1 MVALIILG
9 IIALIITIIMLVPI
23 GADIAYEG
31 GELRVSAKAAGVLF
45 QIFPKNPEDESK
57 PHKEKKPKK
66 EKKPEKTENGEK
78 KPGKKI
84 NLDFTFDEIMTLLK
98 KVLNG
103 FGILG
108 KKFRV
113 DRFLLDYTAGGDDP
127 YQTAVVFGN
136 VNAALNILAPICAQR
151 FDVNDLYVRTDV
163 DFTSEK
169 TVLDFGIALTIRI
182 GAIFRMVFAILFGAL
197 GVLIRNKLRHLKEK
211 LARKL
216 RGEKDEPS
224 EQITENDITEND
236 ITDSSIQ
243 QEERIDKNGK

>member
-1 MVALIILG
+1 
-9 IIALIITIIMLVPI
+9 MLVPI

>member
-113 DRFLLDYTAGGDDP
+113 DRFLLDYTAAGDDP

-224 EQITENDITEND
+224 EQITENDIT
-236 ITDSSIQ
+236 DSSIQ
-243 QEERIDKNGK
+243 QEERNDKNGK

>member
-113 DRFLLDYTAGGDDP
+113 DRFLLDYTAAGDDP

-224 EQITENDITEND
+224 EQITENDIT
-236 ITDSSIQ
+236 DSSIQ

>member
-66 EKKPEKTENGEK
+66 GKKTEKTENGEK

-103 FGILG
+103 FEILG

-113 DRFLLDYTAGGDDP
+113 DRFLLDYTAAGDDP

-136 VNAALNILAPICAQR
+136 INAALNILAPICAQR
-151 FDVNDLYVRTDV
+151 FDVNDLYVHTDV

-182 GAIFRMVFAILFGAL
+182 GAIFRMVFVILFGAL
-197 GVLIRNKLRHLKEK
+197 GVLIRNKLRHIKEK

-224 EQITENDITEND
+224 EQITENDIT
-236 ITDSSIQ
+236 DSSIQ

>member
-1 MVALIILG
+1 
-9 IIALIITIIMLVPI
+9 MLVPI

-57 PHKEKKPKK
+57 PHKGKKPKK

-113 DRFLLDYTAGGDDP
+113 DRFLLDYTAAGDDP

-216 RGEKDEPS
+216 RGEKDKPS
-224 EQITENDITEND
+224 EQITEND

>member
-57 PHKEKKPKK
+57 PHKGKKPKK

-113 DRFLLDYTAGGDDP
+113 DRFLLDYTAAGDDP

-224 EQITENDITEND
+224 EQITENDIT
-236 ITDSSIQ
+236 DSSIQ

>member
-66 EKKPEKTENGEK
+66 GKKTEKTENGEK

-113 DRFLLDYTAGGDDP
+113 DRFLLDYTAAGDDP

-136 VNAALNILAPICAQR
+136 INAALNILAPICAQR
-151 FDVNDLYVRTDV
+151 FDVNDLYVHTDV

-224 EQITENDITEND
+224 EQITENV

>member
-1 MVALIILG
+1 
-9 IIALIITIIMLVPI
+9 MLVPI

-31 GELRVSAKAAGVLF
+31 GELRVSAKAVGVLF

-57 PHKEKKPKK
+57 PHKGKKPKK

-113 DRFLLDYTAGGDDP
+113 DRFLLDYTAAGDDP

-224 EQITENDITEND
+224 EQITENDIT
-236 ITDSSIQ
+236 DSSIQ

>member
-57 PHKEKKPKK
+57 PHKGKKPKK

-113 DRFLLDYTAGGDDP
+113 DRFLLDYTAAGDDP
-127 YQTAVVFGN
+127 YQTAVAFGN

-224 EQITENDITEND
+224 EQITENDIT
-236 ITDSSIQ
+236 DSSIQ

>member
-1 MVALIILG
+1 
-9 IIALIITIIMLVPI
+9 MLVPI

-66 EKKPEKTENGEK
+66 EKKTENGEK

-113 DRFLLDYTAGGDDP
+113 DRFLLDYTAVGDDP

-224 EQITENDITEND
+224 EQITENDIT
-236 ITDSSIQ
+236 DSSIQ

>member
-66 EKKPEKTENGEK
+66 GKKTEKTENGEK

-113 DRFLLDYTAGGDDP
+113 DRFLLDYTAAGDDP

-136 VNAALNILAPICAQR
+136 INAALNILAPICAQR
-151 FDVNDLYVRTDV
+151 FDVNDLYVHTDV

-182 GAIFRMVFAILFGAL
+182 GAIFRMVFVILFGAL

-224 EQITENDITEND
+224 EQITENDIT
-236 ITDSSIQ
+236 DSSIQ

>member
-31 GELRVSAKAAGVLF
+31 GELRVSAKTAGVLF

-66 EKKPEKTENGEK
+66 EKKPEKTENGEN
-78 KPGKKI
+78 KPDKKI

-113 DRFLLDYTAGGDDP
+113 DRFLLDYTAAGDDP

-224 EQITENDITEND
+224 EQITENDIT
-236 ITDSSIQ
+236 DSSIQ
-243 QEERIDKNGK
+243 QEERNDKNGK

>member
-57 PHKEKKPKK
+57 RHKEKKPKK
-66 EKKPEKTENGEK
+66 EKKPEKTENGEN

-113 DRFLLDYTAGGDDP
+113 DRFLLDYTAAGDDP

-211 LARKL
+211 LAPKL

-224 EQITENDITEND
+224 EQITEND

>member
-57 PHKEKKPKK
+57 PHKGKKPKK

-113 DRFLLDYTAGGDDP
+113 DRFLLDYTAAGDDP

-224 EQITENDITEND
+224 EQITENDIT
-236 ITDSSIQ
+236 DSSIQ
-243 QEERIDKNGK
+243 QEERNDKNGK

>member
-224 EQITENDITEND
+224 EQITENDIT
-236 ITDSSIQ
+236 DSSIQ
-243 QEERIDKNGK
+243 QEERNDKNGK

>member
-224 EQITENDITEND
+224 EQITENDIT
-236 ITDSSIQ
+236 DSSIQ

>member
-57 PHKEKKPKK
+57 PHKGKKPKK

-113 DRFLLDYTAGGDDP
+113 DRFLLDYTAAGDDP
-127 YQTAVVFGN
+127 YQTAVAFGN

-182 GAIFRMVFAILFGAL
+182 GAIFRMVFAILFSAL

-224 EQITENDITEND
+224 EQITENDIT
-236 ITDSSIQ
+236 DSSIQ

>member
-66 EKKPEKTENGEK
+66 EKKPEKTENGEN

-224 EQITENDITEND
+224 EQITENDIT
-236 ITDSSIQ
+236 DSSIQ

>member
-1 MVALIILG
+1 
-9 IIALIITIIMLVPI
+9 MLVPI

-66 EKKPEKTENGEK
+66 GKKTEKTENGEK

-113 DRFLLDYTAGGDDP
+113 DRFLLDYTAAGDDP

-136 VNAALNILAPICAQR
+136 INAALNILAPICAQR
-151 FDVNDLYVRTDV
+151 FDVNDLYVHTDV

-182 GAIFRMVFAILFGAL
+182 GAIFRMVFVILFGAL

-224 EQITENDITEND
+224 EQITENV

>member
-9 IIALIITIIMLVPI
+9 IIVLIITIIMLVPI
-23 GADIAYEG
+23 GADIAYES

-45 QIFPKNPEDESK
+45 QIFPKNPEEGSK
-57 PHKEKKPKK
+57 SHKEKKPKK
-66 EKKPEKTENGEK
+66 EKKPEEAENGEK

-84 NLDFTFDEIMTLLK
+84 NLDFTFDEIMMLLK
-98 KVLNG
+98 KVLKG

-113 DRFLLDYTAGGDDP
+113 DRFLLDYTAAGDDP

-151 FDVNDLYVRTDV
+151 FEVSDLYVHTDV
-163 DFTSEK
+163 DFASEK
-169 TVLDFGIALTIRI
+169 TALDFGIALTIRI

-216 RGEKDEPS
+216 RGENDEPS
-224 EQITENDITEND
+224 EQITENDIKESNV
-236 ITDSSIQ
+236 Q

>member
-9 IIALIITIIMLVPI
+9 IIALTITIIMLVPI

-113 DRFLLDYTAGGDDP
+113 DRFLLDYTAAGDDP

-182 GAIFRMVFAILFGAL
+182 GAIFRMAFAILFGAL

-224 EQITENDITEND
+224 EQITENDIT
-236 ITDSSIQ
+236 DSSIQ